1 RLLTYGAQALTS
13 SELLAIILRTGIPGC
28 DAVALGR
35 RLIAQFNGLRG
46 LLPADSSELLHVH
59 GLGHAKTCSLLAVS
73 ELVRRSLGEDLA
85 MGHCLDRPEKV
96 KQFCAVH
103 LAHLTVEHCMA
114 LFLDSQHRL
123 ICHETLSRGT
133 LSQASV
139 YPR

>member
-1 RLLTYGAQALTS
+1 
-13 SELLAIILRTGIPGC
+13 
-28 DAVALGR
+28 
-35 RLIAQFNGLRG
+35 
-46 LLPADSSELLHVH
+46 
-59 GLGHAKTCSLLAVS
+59 GLGQAKACSLLAVS

-85 MGHCLDRPEKV
+85 TGHCLDRPEKV

-139 YPR
+139 YPREVVKAALAQHAAAVILAHNHPSGVREPSQADLALTRHLRNALQLIDVRLLDHMI